1 MSLLVGI
8 PISFN
13 DQLRFV
19 VPSNDFVEFPI
30 VIFLDVFNLIAESA
44 APPAEE
50 DAVQVFDIDLKAWL
64 DSTNNDFIHD
74 YVGIYKNIDRD
85 AISSKHFASKNDFG
99 TFVPRFARNENNLIK
114 DCYESYKNLL
124 KLEKKIHESAIL
136 FQTVA
141 LTLAEMQQKYE
152 DGIEVKR
159 QGDDAD
165 DEILCPECGYSLARN
180 DEEEELRP
188 KHCPECGIKLIY

>member
-1 MSLLVGI
+1 MENTKNTEEARKRADLINKINKRAYELGI
-8 PISFN
+8 MYGS
-13 DQLRFV
+13 QL
-19 VPSNDFVEFPI
+19 DHTMDI
-30 VIFLDVFNLIAESA
+30 DY
-44 APPAEE
+44 
-50 DAVQVFDIDLKAWL
+50 AVQVFDIDLKAWL

-99 TFVPRFARNENNLIK
+99 TFVPRFAKRKNENNLIK
-114 DCYESYKNLL
+114 DCYESYKLL

-141 LTLAEMQQKYE
+141 LILAEMRCQYK
-152 DGIEVKR
+152 DGIKVKR

-180 DEEEELRP
+180 DEKEELRP
-188 KHCPECGIKLIY
+188 KHCPECGTKLIY